1 MLDTASRLLAQ
12 PDWLLD
18 HARLYG
24 ALAQTEAEI
33 AARDGTRRIGWAL
46 LALASAAVALNLA
59 GMALLLAAPRADEAA
74 AWIFWAVP
82 AAPALLALARPQ
94 RLVRWSWRWL
104 RPVLGAELA
113 QLVHGLLRQ
122 GVRQGLRQAVA
133 AAPGPVSAVR
143 QGVAPSAD
151 RAAGGGCLS

>member
-33 AARDGTRRIGWAL
+33 AARDGTRRIGW
-46 LALASAAVALNLA
+46 
-59 GMALLLAAPRADEAA
+59 
-74 AWIFWAVP
+74 
-82 AAPALLALARPQ
+82 ALLALARPQ